1 MDNDTYDDRIPRIN
15 DQINIK
21 FIVMK
26 ERIDRND
33 EKIIKLAKLV
43 EKQAEQYS
51 ALIKTLDEK
60 VIPLIEGTH
69 GKWTRKIHKICI
81 AIL

>member
-69 GKWTRKIHKICI
+69 GK
-81 AIL
+81 